1 MKKIVIAIAAFIMLA
16 GASVSVM
23 KTMEIGP
30 FAPVDGVA
38 EAEPPPPP
46 ADPTTVEMEPLIIPI
61 FHGDKIATTLQMEI
75 HLETTVGEAE
85 EKVRKYLPKVGDM
98 FMRDLYAYL
107 PRLIE
112 KQGEA
117 VI

>member
-30 FAPVDGVA
+30 FAPVDGAA

-61 FHGDKIATTLQMEI
+61 FHGDKIAIDL
-75 HLETTVGEAE
+75 A
-85 EKVRKYLPKVGDM
+85 KVFCFDDDIVHRPVPPDQSS
-98 FMRDLYAYL
+98 F
-107 PRLIE
+107 
-112 KQGEA
+112 
-117 VI
+117 